1 MPVLLHTTSDLLS
14 QLLLDVKRQVM
25 TNVDKGTWTAVHAY

>member
-1 MPVLLHTTSDLLS
+1 MPVLLYTTSDLLS
-14 QLLLDVKRQVM
+14 KLWLDVKQRLM